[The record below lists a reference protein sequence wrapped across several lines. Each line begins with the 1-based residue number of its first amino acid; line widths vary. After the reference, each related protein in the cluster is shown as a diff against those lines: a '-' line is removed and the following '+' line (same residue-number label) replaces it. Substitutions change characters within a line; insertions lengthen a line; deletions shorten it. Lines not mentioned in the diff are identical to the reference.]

1 MEMLVIKSK
10 VTEMKNV
17 LDRVMGR
24 FNRAEEKKNDHVTLI
39 LEMQGWPVHHSKVN
53 VIGVSIVAQ
62 WLTNPTGIHEDIGS
76 IPGLKQWVKDS
87 ALP

>member
-24 FNRAEEKKNDHVTLI
+24 FNRAEEKKKMTMWH
-39 LEMQGWPVHHSKVN
+39 
-53 VIGVSIVAQ
+53 
-62 WLTNPTGIHEDIGS
+62 
-76 IPGLKQWVKDS
+76 
-87 ALP
+87 